1 MTASLQKLPLV
12 LGVVLGLLAVSGQA
26 DVDHHSA
33 PLRAVFYP
41 YRQGPPQAEGITP
54 GLRLDR
60 TTFELA
66 RAVLPAELLQYGLA
80 GDFAVTVQPTT
91 DMPLRAQYLAATEHY
106 AAQVELGEGEL
117 RNYVAGLPFPLIDP
131 HDPRAGEKVAWNLRY
146 QDEGETKQ
154 YWSINEHR
162 TGSGV
167 VARSERFYSIVQ
179 TGMHRPTPADNPAA
193 WGKLGVYM
201 KRYNLM
207 LGPADLDGTQ
217 TLTYRYDRD
226 TRRSDKWLYD
236 PKSRRTRK
244 VVDNPY
250 EAPGNGELLA
260 EDIWGFHGYLHA
272 YEWSYRG
279 EHVVLAPGPI
289 QAAAPTWGGH
299 GNWYPVDPWE
309 LRRARVVEARPKEHH
324 PLYSRR
330 VLYIDLQTGFL
341 LYCLAYDHSGAHKR
355 TFINVYYHPAY
366 NPWENAPGLPQYA
379 AQASL
384 DHQWDRAGIFQ
395 VYKVL
400 SNRPLTELRL
410 GVAGLILYGK

>member
-1 MTASLQKLPLV
+1 L
-12 LGVVLGLLAVSGQA
+12 VLGLLVVRGQA
-26 DVDHHSA
+26 DVEDLAA

-41 YRQGPPQAEGITP
+41 YQQGTPQAEGITP
-54 GLRLDR
+54 GLRLEHS
-60 TTFELA
+60 TFELA
-66 RAVLPAELLQYGLA
+66 RAVLPAELLQHGLA

-91 DMPLRAQYLAATEHY
+91 DMPLGEAYIQATEHY
-106 AAQVELGEGEL
+106 ASQVELGEGEL
-117 RNYVAGLPFPLIDP
+117 KNYVAGLPFPLIDP

-162 TGSGV
+162 TGSGSV
-167 VARSERFYSIVQ
+167 ERTERFYSIVQ
-179 TGMHRPTPADNPAA
+179 HGMHRPAPADNSTA
-193 WGKLGVYM
+193 WEKQGVYT
-201 KRYNLM
+201 KRYNLL
-207 LGPADLDGTQ
+207 LGPADLEGTQ
-217 TLTYRYDRD
+217 ALTYRYDQD
-226 TRRSDKWLYD
+226 TRLSDKWIYD

-260 EDIWGFHGYLHA
+260 EDIWGFYGYLHA
-272 YEWSYRG
+272 YEWTYLG
-279 EHVVLAPGPI
+279 EQVVLAPGPI

-299 GNWYPVDPWE
+299 GNWYPVDAWE
-309 LRRARVVEARPKEHH
+309 LRRARVLEARPKGTH

-330 VLYIDLQTGFL
+330 VLYIDLQTDYL
-341 LYCLAYDHSGAHKR
+341 LYSFAYDQSGVHKR

-366 NPWENAPGLPQYA
+366 NPWNNAPGLPQYA

-384 DHQWDRAGIFQ
+384 DYQWDRAGIFQ

-400 SNRPLTELRL
+400 SNRPLTDLRL
-410 GVAGLILYGK
+410 GVGGLMLYGK